1 MNRIHQT
8 VKDMKA
14 DLCAARS
21 ILSLHSDYGS
31 AIEIYSRLIQA
42 WPDVARFRLIRAR
55 LYAKVGDVD
64 SAIRD
69 VTKAIRLRPGHADT
83 HHFRAKLLLRAGRT
97 SEALKDAS
105 RMVRLTTGPRKAR
118 NHRFRAGVLLGL
130 GKRGKAL
137 VEMDRAVLLQPNDSD
152 LWRSR
157 AEIRETRWDLKGATM
172 DYSMAIRTGPA
183 TPWDY
188 YDRGRV
194 NELRG
199 NVLAA
204 IEDYRRAARMAPGW
218 DGFSRCF
225 YRLKTRVLRGLDAA
239 S

>member
-8 VKDMKA
+8 VKEMKA
-14 DLCAARS
+14 DIDAARS
-21 ILSLHSDYGS
+21 LLTLHSDYEG
-31 AIEIYSRLIQA
+31 AIVIYTRLIQA
-42 WPDVARFRLIRAR
+42 WSGKAKFPLMRAR
-55 LYAKVGDVD
+55 LYARIGKVVA
-64 SAIRD
+64 AIRD
-69 VTKAIRLRPGHADT
+69 VSKAIRLNPGHIET
-83 HHFRAKLLLRAGRT
+83 HRYRAQLLLQEGRNA
-97 SEALKDAS
+97 EALKDAS
-105 RMVRLTTGPRKAR
+105 RMVRLTTGLMKAR
-118 NHRFRAGVLLGL
+118 NHCFRADVLLRL
-130 GKRGKAL
+130 GERGKAL
-137 VEMDRAVLLQPNDSD
+137 VEMDRAVLLQPRDSD
-152 LWRSR
+152 LWRFR
-157 AEIRETRWDLKGATM
+157 AGVRETRWDLKGATM

-204 IEDYRRAARMAPGW
+204 IEDYRRAAHLAPGW

-225 YRLKTRVLRGLDAA
+225 YRLRARVLRGLDAA